1 MGWGCWL
8 LWHRCRRCL
17 LLVVQRGPSRLQIR
31 RAWEGCR
38 CVDGAAREPLVV
50 HARFEGWTLE
60 VGEVLKVLQI
70 LRAVLHVVFNGLLY
84 ELFGTSLRVQVA
96 AVGGGEGDG
105 AELYFVIVVLCG
117 VQPAGACRFD
127 VVRAHHSSTAV
138 QDHQV
143 AVI

>member
-1 MGWGCWL
+1 M
-8 LWHRCRRCL
+8 
-17 LLVVQRGPSRLQIR
+17 QIR

-117 VQPAGACRFD
+117 VQPASACRFD
-127 VVRAHHSSTAV
+127 VVRAHHSSAAV